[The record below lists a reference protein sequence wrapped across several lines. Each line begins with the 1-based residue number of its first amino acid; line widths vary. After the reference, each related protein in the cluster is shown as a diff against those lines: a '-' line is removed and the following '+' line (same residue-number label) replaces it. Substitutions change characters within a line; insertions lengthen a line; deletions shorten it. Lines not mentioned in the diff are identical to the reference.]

1 MPKQKSRLG
10 RLIRCR
16 PTLFIG
22 DVVRNAISRIGM
34 AAVLL
39 MVSMVIFAFLAGGV
53 VVHRLETTPTAS
65 SEQQGEQAGEN
76 DQGESKPKHANH
88 GQGHSKSSNQADDT
102 END

>member
-1 MPKQKSRLG
+1 M
-10 RLIRCR
+10 
-16 PTLFIG
+16 
-22 DVVRNAISRIGM
+22 VRSLTSRIGLAGLILM
-34 AAVLL
+34 ASL
-39 MVSMVIFAFLAGGV
+39 VIFAFLAGGV

-88 GQGHSKSSNQADDT
+88 GQGHSKSSHDSNEAADT

>member
-1 MPKQKSRLG
+1 M
-10 RLIRCR
+10 
-16 PTLFIG
+16 
-22 DVVRNAISRIGM
+22 VRNFFSRIGL
-34 AAVLL
+34 AGAILIASL
-39 MVSMVIFAFLAGGV
+39 AIFAFLAGGV
-53 VVHRLETTPTAS
+53 VVHRLETTLTAS

>member
-1 MPKQKSRLG
+1 M
-10 RLIRCR
+10 
-16 PTLFIG
+16 
-22 DVVRNAISRIGM
+22 VRNFFSRIGL
-34 AAVLL
+34 AGAILIASL
-39 MVSMVIFAFLAGGV
+39 AIFAFLAGGV

-65 SEQQGEQAGEN
+65 SEQAGEQAGEN

>member
-1 MPKQKSRLG
+1 MV
-10 RLIRCR
+10 
-16 PTLFIG
+16 G
-22 DVVRNAISRIGM
+22 DVVRNFISRIGL
-34 AAVLL
+34 AGAILVA
-39 MVSMVIFAFLAGGV
+39 SMVIFAFLAGGV